1 MTDSL
6 SQNPSSPN
14 KVPRE
19 EPVFFYK
26 PKIPNPFLPP
36 DKVNFTFNEITF
48 STNNVVAL
56 LYPEHTNSEYFKQVS
71 DFISNCCLKEAFT
84 IAPTQYEE
92 YLAEFWYT
100 AKNIEGSNIWVS
112 TPTRSIKGEISLVK
126 RLAKREPLKRL
137 FFLLGG
143 KSGGHDQISNK
154 DAILLYCPSNGV
166 KVDFAKII
174 WDDLLNKLNKKTRE
188 KVVPYHRFVSI
199 LLEYMMP
206 EYADESLTV
215 LPTEV
220 FSAHNWALK
229 QNQPKGPPLT
239 DHMLAIC
246 QIGVSTDQQAPNTS
260 PQAEKKEPP
269 VKEELTLI
277 SVVISQLKLIPKIF
291 VPNDSILPYQD
302 TTKSVGDRLNS
313 VQNETG
319 INEGSSS
326 KNIKLEDLAH
336 VMYDTRS
343 VFFSKVSSE
352 EPIIVTDD
360 SEMEEPD
367 IHEDTQADYHDETE
381 DTPVPPPPSPKSIL
395 LPKLQARVQ
404 TLRSH
409 KLKLEEEKAKA
420 KAEAVSLRS
429 QSKYLDINK
438 LTELLVTSLKPIV
451 SKLLATHDFSSFIP
465 TELKTLPSKI
475 TDLSGDVREIQR
487 QTQSLQDE
495 LSGKLNDVPAKLK
508 TLRGEEHKPGHHLPA
523 LSRKF
528 SKNAEKAK
536 LKQPATKTPPT
547 FQSPFSPSPSSSLSQ
562 NEGESIK
569 KDKGKATMSSKNI
582 EEEEYESDFE
592 DDYVNPADPMVESSR
607 KRKAKKFDFVMEKG
621 EYVHLTAEMIKE
633 QERIEESLEKGPIT
647 LKVYR
652 EDGTNEVIPN
662 FKTSNLNLA
671 EWREIK
677 QICPNQEERG
687 WKAIF
692 KQVKPKLDLLH
703 QAEAKLKI
711 DTNKPL
717 NEQDPLDELNTLAN
731 KKRKGADD
739 LYESFR
745 STKRQKKPK
754 SYRATETIKCNPLY

>member
-1 MTDSL
+1 MIPYFHTKVWL
-6 SQNPSSPN
+6 KEPTTIHLFIKIAGTNPS
-14 KVPRE
+14 
-19 EPVFFYK
+19 
-26 PKIPNPFLPP
+26 
-36 DKVNFTFNEITF
+36 
-48 STNNVVAL
+48 
-56 LYPEHTNSEYFKQVS
+56 
-71 DFISNCCLKEAFT
+71 
-84 IAPTQYEE
+84 
-92 YLAEFWYT
+92 
-100 AKNIEGSNIWVS
+100 
-112 TPTRSIKGEISLVK
+112 
-126 RLAKREPLKRL
+126 
-137 FFLLGG
+137 
-143 KSGGHDQISNK
+143 
-154 DAILLYCPSNGV
+154 
-166 KVDFAKII
+166 
-174 WDDLLNKLNKKTRE
+174 
-188 KVVPYHRFVSI
+188 
-199 LLEYMMP
+199 
-206 EYADESLTV
+206 V
-215 LPTEV
+215 L
-220 FSAHNWALK
+220 
-229 QNQPKGPPLT
+229 
-239 DHMLAIC
+239 I
-246 QIGVSTDQQAPNTS
+246 
-260 PQAEKKEPP
+260 
-269 VKEELTLI
+269 
-277 SVVISQLKLIPKIF
+277 
-291 VPNDSILPYQD
+291 D
-302 TTKSVGDRLNS
+302 TTKSAGDRLNS

-404 TLRSH
+404 TLRSQ

-420 KAEAVSLRS
+420 KAKAVSLRS
-429 QSKYLDINK
+429 QSKYQDINK
-438 LTELLVTSLKPIV
+438 LTELLVTSLKPKV
-451 SKLLATHDFSSFIP
+451 SKLLATHNFSSFIP

-508 TLRGEEHKPGHHLPA
+508 TLKVG
-523 LSRKF
+523 LSPKSFYKVNSCLNRF
-528 SKNAEKAK
+528 ESLLQNAS
-536 LKQPATKTPPT
+536 QYDGDT
-547 FQSPFSPSPSSSLSQ
+547 SVPSAGPSSSLSQ

-677 QICPNQEERG
+677 QICPNQEKRG

-711 DTNKPL
+711 NTNKPL

-739 LYESFR
+739 LYDSFR
-745 STKRQKKPK
+745 STKR
-754 SYRATETIKCNPLY
+754 